1 IRVRVFESIP
11 EVIAVKQKTKIQS
24 ILSRPSWYLWLVP
37 LSAAFLA
44 QRVLI
49 THPELVER
57 VHARTLFRWLSI
69 PISRITSLFPFS
81 LTEASVILGIP
92 LALILLITWIV
103 RLIKRPEK
111 ALRFARLARATA
123 WTLSVAYLMFMLL
136 HGLNYARLPVGQSF
150 DLPVRERTSDELQET
165 AAWLVE
171 QTNRIRSLSE
181 EDERGVFVL
190 SLGIDDTLKTASA
203 AYDAA
208 SVDYPLLAGP
218 PIRPKGVLLS
228 HYWSYTGITG
238 VYMPFFVESNVNID
252 VPEHSIP
259 ETALHEIAHTRG
271 FAREDE
277 AGFLAFLTGIYSD
290 NPDFA
295 YSVLLGAALRSLNAL
310 GGIDAEGYQAVASQL
325 SDAVRRDL
333 QATGVYWKQ
342 FEGPVQEASTKV
354 NDAYLQANLQ
364 EDGVRS
370 YGRMV
375 DLVLTWYEQ
384 QSERGTLGAS
394 IAADRPAS

>member
-1 IRVRVFESIP
+1 M
-11 EVIAVKQKTKIQS
+11 KQKIS
-24 ILSRPSWYLWLVP
+24 IKQILRQPSWYLWLVP
-37 LSAAFLA
+37 LFAAFLA
-44 QRVLI
+44 QRILVAY
-49 THPELVER
+49 PGLVETI
-57 VHARTLFRWLSI
+57 HARALFRWLSI
-69 PISRITSLFPFS
+69 PISRVTSLIPFS
-81 LTEASVILGIP
+81 LTEAAVVLGIP
-92 LALILLITWIV
+92 LAVTLLIIWIV
-103 RLIKRPEK
+103 RLVKRPGK
-111 ALRFARLARATA
+111 AVRIARLARTAA

-150 DLPVRERTSDELQET
+150 DLPVRERTAAELRET
-165 AAWLVE
+165 AAWLVD
-171 QTNRIRSLSE
+171 QTNRVRSLSE
-181 EDERGVFVL
+181 EDENGVFVL
-190 SLGIDDTLKTASA
+190 SPGIGATLKTAAA
-203 AYDAA
+203 AYAA
-208 SVDYPLLAGP
+208 AADDYPLLAGP
-218 PIRPKGVLLS
+218 PIRPKGVFLS

-252 VPEHSIP
+252 VPEHTIP

-310 GGIDAEGYQAVASQL
+310 GGIDAEGYQAVAAQL
-325 SDAVRRDL
+325 SDAVWRDL
-333 QATGVYWKQ
+333 HAAGAYWKQ

-375 DLVLTWYEQ
+375 DLVLAWYEQ
-384 QSERGTLGAS
+384 QAELGTLDAS
-394 IAADRPAS
+394 IAAVRPMS

>member
-1 IRVRVFESIP
+1 M
-11 EVIAVKQKTKIQS
+11 KQKIS
-24 ILSRPSWYLWLVP
+24 IKQILRQPSWYLWLVP
-37 LSAAFLA
+37 LFAAFLA
-44 QRVLI
+44 QRILVAY
-49 THPELVER
+49 PGLVETI
-57 VHARTLFRWLSI
+57 HARALFRWLSI
-69 PISRITSLFPFS
+69 PISRVTSLIPFS
-81 LTEASVILGIP
+81 LTEAAVVLGIP
-92 LALILLITWIV
+92 LAVTLLIIWIV
-103 RLIKRPEK
+103 RLVKRPGK
-111 ALRFARLARATA
+111 AVRIARLARTAA

-150 DLPVRERTSDELQET
+150 DLPVRERTAAELRET
-165 AAWLVE
+165 AAWLVD
-171 QTNRIRSLSE
+171 QTNRVRSLSE
-181 EDERGVFVL
+181 EDESGVFVL
-190 SLGIDDTLKTASA
+190 SPDIGATLKTAAA
-203 AYDAA
+203 AYAA
-208 SVDYPLLAGP
+208 AADDYPLLAGP
-218 PIRPKGVLLS
+218 PIRPKGVFLS

-252 VPEHSIP
+252 VPEHTIP

-310 GGIDAEGYQAVASQL
+310 GGIDAEGYQAVAAQL
-325 SDAVRRDL
+325 SDAVWRDL
-333 QATGVYWKQ
+333 HAAGAYWKQ

-375 DLVLTWYEQ
+375 DLVLAWYEQ
-384 QSERGTLGAS
+384 QAELGTLDAS
-394 IAADRPAS
+394 IAAVRPMS

>member
-1 IRVRVFESIP
+1 VN
-11 EVIAVKQKTKIQS
+11 AVKQKNKLQL
-24 ILSRPSWYLWLVP
+24 ILSHPSWYLWLVP
-37 LSAAFLA
+37 LIAAFLA
-44 QRVLI
+44 QRVLAE
-49 THPELVER
+49 HPQLVETI
-57 VHARTLFRWLSI
+57 HARALFRWLSI
-69 PISRITSLFPFS
+69 PISRVTSLLPFS
-81 LTEASVILGIP
+81 VTEAALVIGIP
-92 LALILLITWIV
+92 LVLVLFVVWIV
-103 RLIKRPEK
+103 RLIKRPGK
-111 ALRFARLARATA
+111 AARFARLARTMA
-123 WTLSVAYLMFMLL
+123 WTMSVAYLMFMLL

-150 DLPVRERTSDELQET
+150 DLPVRERTAEELRET

-171 QTNRIRSLSE
+171 QTNHIRSLSD
-181 EDERGVFVL
+181 EDERGVFTL
-190 SLGIDDTLKTASA
+190 RLGIGDTLETAADAYA
-203 AYDAA
+203 AAA
-208 SVDYPLLAGP
+208 ADYPLLAGP

-228 HYWSYTGITG
+228 HYWSYTGISG

-252 VPEHSIP
+252 VPEHTIP

-295 YSVLLGAALRSLNAL
+295 YSALLGAALRSLNAL
-310 GGIDAEGYQAVASQL
+310 GGIDAQGYQAVAAQL
-325 SDAVRRDL
+325 SDAVWRDL
-333 QATGVYWKQ
+333 QAAGAYWKQ

-375 DLVLTWYEQ
+375 DLVLAWYEQ
-384 QSERGTLGAS
+384 QAEQGTLDAS
-394 IAADRPAS
+394 IAAVRPMS